1 MIITICSYRFAVCSC
16 ILQWVIICNQKGVMS
31 FHLLTVVYIFLLRLI
46 PLLFSPLLCTHSLH
60 CELTNLLI
68 FGKFSMYICARQCIH
83 FWFESM
89 GQFWI
94 DIFRV
99 RNCIAAHANT
109 QICSGYEIL
118 TMEVQRSKARNS
130 EHKQLMKLAI
140 YHKNTSSKDNIVI
153 VKVVGTTV
161 NMKLHEIFPTKLIP
175 LISLLVLVWIFLGT
189 ECLNCFIFTIFP
201 HCFHLI
207 QSAIGKAER
216 EAERWSHV

>member
-1 MIITICSYRFAVCSC
+1 M
-16 ILQWVIICNQKGVMS
+16 
-31 FHLLTVVYIFLLRLI
+31 
-46 PLLFSPLLCTHSLH
+46 
-60 CELTNLLI
+60 
-68 FGKFSMYICARQCIH
+68 
-83 FWFESM
+83 
-89 GQFWI
+89 
-94 DIFRV
+94 

-175 LISLLVLVWIFLGT
+175 LISLLVLV
-189 ECLNCFIFTIFP
+189 
-201 HCFHLI
+201 
-207 QSAIGKAER
+207 
-216 EAERWSHV
+216 